1 MIRWGSHLGY
11 VVLVICCPYEQAPLR
26 LLVGE
31 CKFEDT
37 ERANIVV
44 QLMNDL
50 DKDYELQFYVNAARD
65 HKTYEEA
72 KKFIIVDCPICM
84 GDNLIVDDVRA
95 LMYAAYGLC
104 CY

>member
-44 QLMNDL
+44 QLMKHWEPDGV
-50 DKDYELQFYVNAARD
+50 KDYELQFYIDAAKE
-65 HKTYEEA
+65 HKTLEEA
-72 KKFIIVDCPICM
+72 KKSLFVECTICLDQHM
-84 GDNLIVDDVRA
+84 IHNV
-95 LMYAAYGLC
+95 
-104 CY
+104 